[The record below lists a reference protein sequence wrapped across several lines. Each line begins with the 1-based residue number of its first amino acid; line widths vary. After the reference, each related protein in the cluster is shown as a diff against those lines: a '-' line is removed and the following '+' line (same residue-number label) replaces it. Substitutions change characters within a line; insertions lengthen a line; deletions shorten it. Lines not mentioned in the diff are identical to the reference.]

1 MSTASRRKNTSVIQG
16 LLARPFDYSFRQ
28 AVRLLE
34 RAAAFYRG
42 NGPAPA
48 KNPVARYTPPS
59 SEVVRFHS
67 RQSLSFPAGEIANI
81 DDQPSSAGTSQWQ
94 MQVNF
99 LGLTGSNGVMPYHY
113 SELVLKRLKVKD
125 RSMMNFF
132 DLFNHRLISLF
143 YQASVKYHL
152 PLEHERKKL
161 HAAPGSESD
170 SATRILLALIGLGT
184 SGLNRRLY
192 THDDSLLFYS
202 GLFTKK
208 VRTTA
213 GLKQIIFNHFNIPVQ
228 IKEFIGQWQELIDDV
243 RTRLPGLAIPRGQ
256 NNQLGKSVMLGRKGW
271 FAQGKIQIILGPLT
285 AQQLHTFA
293 PGTSTLKALN
303 EIVKLYINFEHD
315 YDFVMRIRRSDLPGA
330 MRLFRTKSPILSWN
344 SWLTSSQ
351 NQASTNR
358 AIVDIPVSARRLM

>member
-1 MSTASRRKNTSVIQG
+1 MSTAGWRKNTSVIQR
-16 LLARPFDYSFRQ
+16 LLTRPFDYGFRQ

-34 RAAAFYRG
+34 RAAAFYSG
-42 NGPAPA
+42 NGPMPA

-67 RQSLSFPAGEIANI
+67 RQSLSFPAAEIAAI
-81 DDQPSSAGTSQWQ
+81 EDQPSVSGMNQWH

-113 SELVLKRLKVKD
+113 SEMVLKRLKVKD
-125 RSMMNFF
+125 KSLMNFL

-152 PLEHERKKL
+152 PLEHERKRL
-161 HAAPGSESD
+161 QVTPGSESD
-170 SATRILLALIGLGT
+170 NPTKILLALIGLGT
-184 SGLNRRLY
+184 HGLNQRLY
-192 THDDSLLFYS
+192 TKDESLLFYS
-202 GLFTKK
+202 GLFSKK
-208 VRTTA
+208 VRTTS
-213 GLKQIIFNHFNIPVQ
+213 GLKQIIFNHFNIPVE
-228 IKEFIGQWQELIDDV
+228 IREFIGQWQELIDDV
-243 RTRLPGLAIPRGQ
+243 RTRLPGLALPRGQ

-293 PGTSTLKALN
+293 PGTSTLRALN

-330 MRLFRTKSPILSWN
+330 TRLLQVKPPLLSWN
-344 SWLTSSQ
+344 TWLTS
-351 NQASTNR
+351 NQAQYEGNQ

>member
-1 MSTASRRKNTSVIQG
+1 MSTPGWRKNTSVIKR
-16 LLARPFDYSFRQ
+16 LLNRPFDYSFKQ

-34 RAAAFYRG
+34 RAAALYSG
-42 NGPAPA
+42 DDPAPA
-48 KNPVARYTPPS
+48 KNPVARHIPPS

-67 RQSLSFPAGEIANI
+67 RQSLSFPAAEIASI
-81 DDQPSSAGTSQWQ
+81 DDQPSQNGMTQWH

-99 LGLTGSNGVMPYHY
+99 LGLTGSNGIMPYHY
-113 SELVLKRLKVKD
+113 SELVLKRLKIKD
-125 RSMMNFF
+125 KSMMNFF

-152 PLEHERKKL
+152 PLEHERKRL
-161 HAAPGSESD
+161 LTSVGSEND
-170 SATRILLALIGLGT
+170 SPTRILLALIGLGT
-184 SGLNRRLY
+184 QGLNHRLY
-192 THDDSLLFYS
+192 TKDESLLFYS

-208 VRTTA
+208 VRTTT
-213 GLKQIIFNHFNIPVQ
+213 GLRQIIFNHFNIPVQ

-243 RTRLPGLAIPRGQ
+243 RTRLPGLALPRGQ

-271 FAQGKIQIILGPLT
+271 FAQGKFQIILGPLT
-285 AQQLHTFA
+285 AEQLHTFA

-330 MRLFRTKSPILSWN
+330 ARLSRDGSSILSWN
-344 SWLTSSQ
+344 TWLTSNQQQYADSQ
-351 NQASTNR
+351 

>member
-1 MSTASRRKNTSVIQG
+1 MSSTGWRKNTSVIKR
-16 LLARPFDYSFRQ
+16 LLNRPFDYSFKQ

-34 RAAAFYRG
+34 RAAAFY
-42 NGPAPA
+42 NGDAPAPA

-81 DDQPSSAGTSQWQ
+81 EEQASSTGTSQWH

-99 LGLTGSNGVMPYHY
+99 LGLTGSNGIMPYHY
-113 SELVLKRLKVKD
+113 SELVLKRLKIKD
-125 RSMMNFF
+125 KSMMNFF
-132 DLFNHRLISLF
+132 DVFNHRLLSLF

-152 PLEHERKKL
+152 PIEHERRRL
-161 HAAPGSESD
+161 PISTWSEND
-170 SATRILLALIGLGT
+170 SPTRILLALIGLGT
-184 SGLNRRLY
+184 PGLNHRIY
-192 THDDSLLFYS
+192 TKDESLLFYS

-208 VRTTA
+208 VRTTT
-213 GLKQIIFNHFNIPVQ
+213 GLRQIIFNHFNIPVQ

-243 RTRLPGLAIPRGQ
+243 RTRLPGFTVPRGQ

-285 AQQLHTFA
+285 ARQLHTFA

-315 YDFVMRIRRSDLPGA
+315 YDFVMRIRRSDVPGA
-330 MRLFRTKSPILSWN
+330 TRLLRDGPPILSWN
-344 SWLTSSQ
+344 TWLTSNQQQYADSQ
-351 NQASTNR
+351 

>member
-1 MSTASRRKNTSVIQG
+1 MPTSSRRKNTSVIQG
-16 LLARPFDYSFRQ
+16 LLTRPFDYSFKQ

-34 RAAAFYRG
+34 RAAAFYSG
-42 NGPAPA
+42 IGPAPS

-67 RQSLSFPAGEIANI
+67 RQSLSFPAAEISNI
-81 DDQPSSAGTSQWQ
+81 DDQPSASGANQWH

-113 SELVLKRLKVKD
+113 SELVLKRLKIKD
-125 RSMMNFF
+125 KSMMNFF

-152 PLEHERKKL
+152 PLEHERKRL
-161 HAAPGSESD
+161 QAPLGTEGD
-170 SATRILLALIGLGT
+170 SPTKILLALIGLGT
-184 SGLNRRLY
+184 NGLNQRLY
-192 THDDSLLFYS
+192 TKDDSLLFYS

-208 VRTTA
+208 VRTST

-330 MRLFRTKSPILSWN
+330 MRLFRDKPPILSWN
-344 SWLTSSQ
+344 SWLTPSQ
-351 NQASTNR
+351 DQDGGSR